1 MNSFFDD
8 VFTRKYYKTVI
19 SGENIF
25 YLLLVLFFGLT
36 FGLVLCH
43 FLVKT
48 LKITLTLF
56 LKNIDIL
63 H

>member
-25 YLLLVLFFGLT
+25 YLLLVLFFGLA
-36 FGLVLCH
+36 FGLVLN
-43 FLVKT
+43 LIKNKT
-48 LKITLTLF
+48 YT
-56 LKNIDIL
+56 IDI
-63 H
+63 